1 MKIAISAESTIDL
14 PKNLLEKFDIH
25 VLPLYVRLGQEEF
38 LDGTINQQKIFDYV
52 KKTKQLPKT
61 SAQNIQ
67 NYQDFFEGLLTDY
80 DAVIHFAI
88 SSKISSSY
96 QNAFKAAENMEN
108 VFVMDTLSLSTGIAL
123 LAISARNLA
132 NTTTLSAKEIF
143 EETLKRREHNQ
154 TSFILLELNYLF
166 KGGRCSSLQYFG
178 SNLLKIKPQI
188 VMENGAM
195 HSGKKFMGN
204 SDTAYIKYVNGT
216 LEEYNTPDLENVFI
230 TYTTCK
236 DEIVEEI
243 KKILVKRGFKNV
255 YVTRAGATITSY
267 CGEGCL
273 GILYFN
279 DGK

>member
-52 KKTKQLPKT
+52 KETKQLPKT

-67 NYQDFFEGLLTDY
+67 NYQDFFEGLLKDY

-96 QNAFKAAENMEN
+96 QNAFNAAENMEN

-154 TSFILLELNYLF
+154 
-166 KGGRCSSLQYFG
+166 
-178 SNLLKIKPQI
+178 
-188 VMENGAM
+188 M
-195 HSGKKFMGN
+195 
-204 SDTAYIKYVNGT
+204 
-216 LEEYNTPDLENVFI
+216 
-230 TYTTCK
+230 
-236 DEIVEEI
+236 
-243 KKILVKRGFKNV
+243 
-255 YVTRAGATITSY
+255 
-267 CGEGCL
+267 
-273 GILYFN
+273 
-279 DGK
+279 